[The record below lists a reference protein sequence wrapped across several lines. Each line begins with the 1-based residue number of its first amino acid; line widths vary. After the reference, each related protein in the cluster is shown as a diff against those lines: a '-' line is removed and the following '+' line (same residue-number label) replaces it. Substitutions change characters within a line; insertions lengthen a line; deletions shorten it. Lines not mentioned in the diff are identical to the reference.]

1 MILVVS
7 NTEIQKGKQQLS
19 KQELMMAAGTRM
31 GSVDTKRRH
40 IPDKM
45 WWQKWRLEAELDT
58 KNDNETCFSFF
69 FFFGLGNWV
78 DSMKW
83 EWL

>member
-19 KQELMMAAGTRM
+19 KPELMMAAGTSGH
-31 GSVDTKRRH
+31 GSVDMKRRH

-45 WWQKWRLEAELDT
+45 W
-58 KNDNETCFSFF
+58 
-69 FFFGLGNWV
+69 
-78 DSMKW
+78 
-83 EWL
+83 